1 MINLFYTF
9 FIEASQHILNHWIAG
24 SRQVLALLGAGGR
37 RRSTLAVVGP
47 VPAGGAITVSEGQR
61 RVLEALVRRSSAPQ
75 RLVRRA
81 QIILMLAAGKTF
93 NQVARALGVLRQAV
107 YKWYNRW
114 RTQARQLAE
123 VEAQERSDQGLSN
136 RLAGLLLDAYRPGKP
151 ATFSPEQI
159 VKLIAVACEPP
170 QHSGRPVTR
179 WSSRELAAEV
189 VKRGIVK
196 TIARSTVS
204 RLLKEAKIK
213 PHLSRYWLNAQPE
226 DPAAFDAQVRVV
238 CALYRQAT
246 QLHKRGIHLVS
257 TDEKTGIQA
266 LQHLY
271 PPKPVRAGQVARI
284 EHEYDR
290 PGTLC
295 LIANLEVATGR
306 MVAPSVGPRRTEA
319 DFLTHIKQTVAQA
332 PQDPWLFIVDNL
344 NTHQSASLVEWVA
357 HQCGIEV
364 DLGVKDSHGILKSR
378 ASRAAFLADP
388 NHRIRFVYTPKH
400 TSWLT
405 QVEIWFS
412 ILVGRLLKRASFNSI
427 EELHQALINFIEYFN
442 ATMAKPF
449 KWTYAGKPLTA

>member
-93 NQVARALGVLRQAV
+93 NQVVRALGVLRQAV

-196 TIARSTVS
+196 TIVRSTVS

-213 PHLSRYWLNAQPE
+213 PHLSRYWANGSPQRGAAPYRGRLFDPHQANRCPSAAGPVAVYRRQP
-226 DPAAFDAQVRVV
+226 
-238 CALYRQAT
+238 
-246 QLHKRGIHLVS
+246 
-257 TDEKTGIQA
+257 
-266 LQHLY
+266 QH
-271 PPKPVRAGQVARI
+271 PSIRFF
-284 EHEYDR
+284 
-290 PGTLC
+290 
-295 LIANLEVATGR
+295 GR
-306 MVAPSVGPRRTEA
+306 MGRAPVWYRGGPRR
-319 DFLTHIKQTVAQA
+319 QGQPRY
-332 PQDPWLFIVDNL
+332 PQVQGKP
-344 NTHQSASLVEWVA
+344 
-357 HQCGIEV
+357 
-364 DLGVKDSHGILKSR
+364 
-378 ASRAAFLADP
+378 
-388 NHRIRFVYTPKH
+388 
-400 TSWLT
+400 
-405 QVEIWFS
+405 
-412 ILVGRLLKRASFNSI
+412 GRLFSRSEPPDPLCLYPQAYLLAHSGRA
-427 EELHQALINFIEYFN
+427 LV
-442 ATMAKPF
+442 
-449 KWTYAGKPLTA
+449 

>member
-1 MINLFYTF
+1 MINPFYTF
-9 FIEASQHILNHWIAG
+9 FIEASQHLLSHWVAG
-24 SRQVLALLGAGGR
+24 SRQVLALLGAGGER
-37 RRSTLAVVGP
+37 RPTPAVIDP
-47 VPAGGAITVSEGQR
+47 VPGGRISLSERQGR
-61 RVLEALVRRSSAPQ
+61 LLEALVRRSSAPQ

-93 NQVARALGVLRQAV
+93 NQVARALGVLRQTV
-107 YKWYNRW
+107 YKWGNRW
-114 RTQARQLAE
+114 RRQAGQLAE
-123 VEAQERSDQGLSN
+123 VEAQERSDQALSN
-136 RLAGLLLDAYRPGKP
+136 RLAERLLDVYRPGKP

-159 VKLIAVACEPP
+159 VKLIAVACERP
-170 QHSGRPVTR
+170 QDSGRPITR

-204 RLLKEAKIK
+204 QLLKEAKIK

-226 DPAAFDAQVRVV
+226 DEAAFDAQVRVV

-246 QLHKRGIHLVS
+246 QLHKLGIHLVS

-290 PGTLC
+290 HGTLC

-306 MVAPSVGPRRTEA
+306 IVAPSVGPRRTEA
-319 DFLTHIKQTVAQA
+319 DFLAHIQQTVAQA

-357 HQCGIEV
+357 HHCGIEA
-364 DLGVKDSHGILKSR
+364 DLGVKDSHGILKSM

-388 NHRIRFVYTPKH
+388 SHRVRFVYTPKH
-400 TSWLT
+400 TSWLN
-405 QVEIWFS
+405 QIEIWFS

-427 EELHQALINFIEYFN
+427 EELQQALINFIEYFN

-449 KWTYAGKPLTA
+449 KWTYTGKPLTA

>member
-1 MINLFYTF
+1 MIGSFYIF
-9 FIEASQHILNHWIAG
+9 FVEASQHLLNHWIAG
-24 SRQVLALLGAGGR
+24 GRQVLALLGAGGKR
-37 RRSTLAVVGP
+37 RPTPAVID
-47 VPAGGAITVSEGQR
+47 PAPGGRVLLSERQR
-61 RVLEALVRRSSAPQ
+61 RLLEAWVRRSSAPQ

-81 QIILMLAAGKTF
+81 QIILLLAAGKTF
-93 NQVARALGVLRQAV
+93 NEVARALGVLRQTV
-107 YKWYNRW
+107 YKWGKRW
-114 RTQARQLAE
+114 RTQAGQLAE
-123 VEAQERSDQGLSN
+123 VEAQERSDQALSN
-136 RLAGLLLDAYRPGKP
+136 RLAGLLLDAYRLGKP
-151 ATFSPEQI
+151 TTFSPEQI
-159 VKLIAVACEPP
+159 VKLIAVACERP
-170 QHSGRPVTR
+170 QDSGRPITR

-204 RLLKEAKIK
+204 RAKIK
-213 PHLSRYWLNAQPE
+213 PHLSRYWLNAQPK

-246 QLHKRGIHLVS
+246 QLHKLGIHLVS

-266 LQHLY
+266 LQHKY
-271 PPKPVRAGQVARI
+271 PAKPVRAGTVARI

-290 PGTLC
+290 HGTLC

-306 MVAPSVGPRRTEA
+306 IVAPSVGPQRTEA
-319 DFLTHIKQTVAQA
+319 DFLAHIQQTVAQA

-357 HQCGIEV
+357 HHCGIEA
-364 DLGVKDSHGILKSR
+364 DLGVKDSHGILKSM

-388 NHRIRFVYTPKH
+388 SHRVRLVYTPKH
-400 TSWLT
+400 TSWLN
-405 QVEIWFS
+405 QIEIWFS

>member
-1 MINLFYTF
+1 MINPFYTF
-9 FIEASQHILNHWIAG
+9 FIELNQRLLNHWIGG
-24 SRQVLALLGAGGR
+24 SWQVLELVGACGKRRPPPAVVDPTPGGR
-37 RRSTLAVVGP
+37 ILLSERQGRLLEAWVRRST
-47 VPAGGAITVSEGQR
+47 
-61 RVLEALVRRSSAPQ
+61 APQ

-93 NQVARALGVLRQAV
+93 NQVARAVGVLRQTV
-107 YKWYNRW
+107 YKWANRW

-123 VEAQERSDQGLSN
+123 VEVQERSDHALSN

-159 VKLIAVACEPP
+159 VKLIAVACEQP
-170 QHSGRPVTR
+170 QDSGRPITR

-196 TIARSTVS
+196 TITRSTVS

-213 PHLSRYWLNAQPE
+213 PHLSRYWLNAQPKDE
-226 DPAAFDAQVRVV
+226 AAFDAQVRAV

-246 QLHKRGIHLVS
+246 QLHTLGIHLVC

-284 EHEYDR
+284 EHDYDR
-290 PGTLC
+290 HGTLC

-306 MVAPSVGPRRTEA
+306 IVAPSVGPQRTEA
-319 DFLTHIKQTVAQA
+319 DFLAHIQQTVAQA
-332 PQDPWLFIVDNL
+332 PQDLWLFIVDNL

-357 HQCGIEV
+357 HHCGIEA
-364 DLGVKDSHGILKSR
+364 DLGVKDSHGILKSM

-388 NHRIRFVYTPKH
+388 SHRVRLVYTPKH
-400 TSWLT
+400 TSWLN

>member
-1 MINLFYTF
+1 MVNPFYIF
-9 FIEASQHILNHWIAG
+9 FIEASQHLLNHWVAG
-24 SRQVLALLGAGGR
+24 SRQVLALLGAGGKR
-37 RRSTLAVVGP
+37 RPTPAVVD
-47 VPAGGAITVSEGQR
+47 PAPGGRILVSERQGR
-61 RVLEALVRRSSAPQ
+61 LLEALVRRSSAPQ
-75 RLVRRA
+75 RLVKRA
-81 QIILMLAAGKTF
+81 QIILLLAAGKTF
-93 NQVARALGVLRQAV
+93 NEVARALGVLRQTV
-107 YKWYNRW
+107 YKWGKRW

-123 VEAQERSDQGLSN
+123 VEAQERSDPALST

-159 VKLIAVACEPP
+159 VKLIAVACERP
-170 QHSGRPVTR
+170 QDCGRPITR
-179 WSSRELAAEV
+179 WSSRELAAEM

-196 TIARSTVS
+196 TIARSTIS
-204 RLLKEAKIK
+204 QLLKEAKIK

-226 DPAAFDAQVRVV
+226 DEAVFDAQVRAI

-246 QLHKRGIHLVS
+246 QLHKLGIHLVS

-266 LQHLY
+266 LQHKY
-271 PPKPVRAGQVARI
+271 PAKPVRAGQVARI

-290 PGTLC
+290 HGTLC
-295 LIANLEVATGR
+295 LIANFEVATGR
-306 MVAPSVGPRRTEA
+306 IVAPSVGPHRTEA
-319 DFLTHIKQTVAQA
+319 DFLAHIQQTVVLA

-357 HQCGIEV
+357 HHCGIEV
-364 DLGVKDSHGILKSR
+364 DLGIKDSHGILKSM

-388 NHRIRFVYTPKH
+388 SHRVRFIYTPKH
-400 TSWLT
+400 TSWLN
-405 QVEIWFS
+405 QIEIWFS

>member
-1 MINLFYTF
+1 MINPFYTF
-9 FIEASQHILNHWIAG
+9 FIEASQHLLNHWIAG
-24 SRQVLALLGAGGR
+24 SRQVLALLGAGGKR
-37 RRSTLAVVGP
+37 RPTPAVIDP
-47 VPAGGAITVSEGQR
+47 VPGGRITVSERQGR
-61 RVLEALVRRSSAPQ
+61 LLEALVRRSTAPQ
-75 RLVRRA
+75 RLVKRA
-81 QIILMLAAGKTF
+81 QMILLLAAGKTF
-93 NQVARALGVLRQAV
+93 NEVARALGVLRQTV
-107 YKWYNRW
+107 YKWGKRW
-114 RTQARQLAE
+114 RIQARQLAE
-123 VEAQERSDQGLSN
+123 VEAQERSDQALSD

-170 QHSGRPVTR
+170 QHSGRPITR
-179 WSSRELAAEV
+179 WGSRELAAEV

-204 RLLKEAKIK
+204 QLLKEAKIK

-226 DPAAFDAQVRVV
+226 DEAAFDAQVRVV

-246 QLHKRGIHLVS
+246 QLHKLGIHLVS

-266 LQHLY
+266 LQHKY

-284 EHEYDR
+284 EHEYNR
-290 PGTLC
+290 HGTLC

-306 MVAPSVGPRRTEA
+306 MVTPSVGPRRTEA
-319 DFLTHIKQTVAQA
+319 DFLAHIQQTVALA

-344 NTHQSASLVEWVA
+344 TTHQSASLVEWVA
-357 HQCGIEV
+357 HHCGIEA
-364 DLGVKDSHGILKSR
+364 DLGVKDSHGILKSM

-388 NHRIRFVYTPKH
+388 SHRVRFVYTPKH
-400 TSWLT
+400 TSWLN
-405 QVEIWFS
+405 QIEIWFS

-427 EELHQALINFIEYFN
+427 EELQQALINFIEYFN

>member
-1 MINLFYTF
+1 MIDSFYIF
-9 FIEASQHILNHWIAG
+9 FVEASQHLLNHWIAG
-24 SRQVLALLGAGGR
+24 SRQVLALLSAGGKR
-37 RRSTLAVVGP
+37 RPTPAVVD
-47 VPAGGAITVSEGQR
+47 PAPGGRVLLSERQG
-61 RVLEALVRRSSAPQ
+61 RVLEALVRRSTAPQ

-81 QIILMLAAGKTF
+81 QIILLLAAGKTF
-93 NQVARALGVLRQAV
+93 NQVARALGVLRQTV

-159 VKLIAVACEPP
+159 VKLIAGACEPP

-213 PHLSRYWLNAQPE
+213 PHLSRYWLNVQPE
-226 DPAAFDAQVRVV
+226 DPAAFDAQVGVV

-271 PPKPVRAGQVARI
+271 PP
-284 EHEYDR
+284 R
-290 PGTLC
+290 P
-295 LIANLEVATGR
+295 
-306 MVAPSVGPRRTEA
+306 
-319 DFLTHIKQTVAQA
+319 
-332 PQDPWLFIVDNL
+332 
-344 NTHQSASLVEWVA
+344 
-357 HQCGIEV
+357 
-364 DLGVKDSHGILKSR
+364 
-378 ASRAAFLADP
+378 
-388 NHRIRFVYTPKH
+388 
-400 TSWLT
+400 
-405 QVEIWFS
+405 
-412 ILVGRLLKRASFNSI
+412 
-427 EELHQALINFIEYFN
+427 
-442 ATMAKPF
+442 
-449 KWTYAGKPLTA
+449 

>member
-1 MINLFYTF
+1 MIGSFYIF
-9 FIEASQHILNHWIAG
+9 FVEASQHLLNHWIAG
-24 SRQVLALLGAGGR
+24 GRQVLALLGAGGKR
-37 RRSTLAVVGP
+37 RPTPAVID
-47 VPAGGAITVSEGQR
+47 PAPGGRVLLSERQR
-61 RVLEALVRRSSAPQ
+61 RLLEAWVRRSSAPQ

-81 QIILMLAAGKTF
+81 QIILLLAAGKTF
-93 NQVARALGVLRQAV
+93 NEVARALGVLRQTV
-107 YKWYNRW
+107 YKWGKRW
-114 RTQARQLAE
+114 RTPAGQLAE
-123 VEAQERSDQGLSN
+123 VEAQERSDQALSN
-136 RLAGLLLDAYRPGKP
+136 RLAGLLLDAYRLGKP
-151 ATFSPEQI
+151 TTFSPEQI
-159 VKLIAVACEPP
+159 VKLIAVACERP
-170 QHSGRPVTR
+170 QDSGRPITR

-213 PHLSRYWLNAQPE
+213 PHLSRYWLNAQPK

-246 QLHKRGIHLVS
+246 QLHKLGIHLVS

-266 LQHLY
+266 LQHKY
-271 PPKPVRAGQVARI
+271 PAKPVRAGTVARI

-290 PGTLC
+290 HGTLC

-306 MVAPSVGPRRTEA
+306 IVAPSVGPQRTEA
-319 DFLTHIKQTVAQA
+319 DFLAHIQQTVAQA

-357 HQCGIEV
+357 HHCGIEA
-364 DLGVKDSHGILKSR
+364 DLGVKDSHGILKSM

-388 NHRIRFVYTPKH
+388 SHRVRLVYTPKH
-400 TSWLT
+400 TSWLN
-405 QVEIWFS
+405 QIEIWFS

>member
-1 MINLFYTF
+1 MVNPFYIF
-9 FIEASQHILNHWIAG
+9 FIEASQHLLNHWVAG
-24 SRQVLALLGAGGR
+24 SRQVLALLGAGGKR
-37 RRSTLAVVGP
+37 RPTPAVVD
-47 VPAGGAITVSEGQR
+47 PAPGGRILVSERQGR
-61 RVLEALVRRSSAPQ
+61 LLEALVRRSSAPQ
-75 RLVRRA
+75 RLVKRA
-81 QIILMLAAGKTF
+81 QIILLLAAGKTF
-93 NQVARALGVLRQAV
+93 NEVARALGVLRQTV
-107 YKWYNRW
+107 YKWGKRW

-123 VEAQERSDQGLSN
+123 VEAQERSDPALST

-159 VKLIAVACEPP
+159 VKLIAVACERP
-170 QHSGRPVTR
+170 QDCGRPITR
-179 WSSRELAAEV
+179 WSSRELAAEM

-196 TIARSTVS
+196 TIARSTIS
-204 RLLKEAKIK
+204 QLLKEAKIK

-226 DPAAFDAQVRVV
+226 DEAVFDAQVRAI

-246 QLHKRGIHLVS
+246 QLHKLGIHLVS

-266 LQHLY
+266 LQHKY
-271 PPKPVRAGQVARI
+271 PAKPVRAGQVARI

-290 PGTLC
+290 HGTLC
-295 LIANLEVATGR
+295 LIANFEVATGR
-306 MVAPSVGPRRTEA
+306 IVAPSVGPHRTEA
-319 DFLTHIKQTVAQA
+319 DFLAHIQQTVVLA

-357 HQCGIEV
+357 HHCGIEV
-364 DLGVKDSHGILKSR
+364 DLGIKDSHGILKSM

-388 NHRIRFVYTPKH
+388 SHRVRFIYTPKH
-400 TSWLT
+400 TSWLN
-405 QVEIWFS
+405 QIEIWFS

-427 EELHQALINFIEYFN
+427 EKLHQALINFIEYFN

>member
-1 MINLFYTF
+1 MIGSFYIF
-9 FIEASQHILNHWIAG
+9 FVEASQHLLSHWIAG
-24 SRQVLALLGAGGR
+24 SRQVLALLGAGGKCR
-37 RRSTLAVVGP
+37 PTPAVVD
-47 VPAGGAITVSEGQR
+47 PAPGGRIPLSERQGR
-61 RVLEALVRRSSAPQ
+61 LLEALVRRSSAPQ

-81 QIILMLAAGKTF
+81 QIILMLAAGKRF
-93 NQVARALGVLRQAV
+93 NQVARALGVLRHTV

-123 VEAQERSDQGLSN
+123 VEAQERSDQALSN

-151 ATFSPEQI
+151 ATFSPDQI
-159 VKLIAVACEPP
+159 VKLIAVACERP
-170 QHSGRPVTR
+170 QDCGRPITR

-189 VKRGIVK
+189 VKGGIVK
-196 TIARSTVS
+196 AIARSTVS

-266 LQHLY
+266 LQHKY
-271 PPKPVRAGQVARI
+271 PVKPVRAGQVARI

-290 PGTLC
+290 HGTLC
-295 LIANLEVATGR
+295 LIANFEVATGR
-306 MVAPSVGPRRTEA
+306 IVAPSVGPQRTEA
-319 DFLTHIKQTVAQA
+319 DFLAHIQQTVAQA
-332 PQDPWLFIVDNL
+332 PQDPWRFIVDNL
-344 NTHQSASLVEWVA
+344 NTHQSASLVKWVA
-357 HQCGIEV
+357 HHCSIEV
-364 DLGVKDSHGILKSR
+364 DLGIKDSHGILKSM

-388 NHRIRFVYTPKH
+388 SHRIRFVYTPKH
-400 TSWLT
+400 TSWLN

-427 EELHQALINFIEYFN
+427 EGLHQALINFIEYFN

-449 KWTYAGKPLTA
+449 KWTYAGKPLAA

>member
-24 SRQVLALLGAGGR
+24 GRQVLALLGAGGR

-93 NQVARALGVLRQAV
+93 NQVARALGVLRQTV

-114 RTQARQLAE
+114 RTPARQLAE

>member
-1 MINLFYTF
+1 M
-9 FIEASQHILNHWIAG
+9 
-24 SRQVLALLGAGGR
+24 
-37 RRSTLAVVGP
+37 
-47 VPAGGAITVSEGQR
+47 
-61 RVLEALVRRSSAPQ
+61 
-75 RLVRRA
+75 
-81 QIILMLAAGKTF
+81 
-93 NQVARALGVLRQAV
+93 
-107 YKWYNRW
+107 
-114 RTQARQLAE
+114 
-123 VEAQERSDQGLSN
+123 
-136 RLAGLLLDAYRPGKP
+136 
-151 ATFSPEQI
+151 
-159 VKLIAVACEPP
+159 
-170 QHSGRPVTR
+170 
-179 WSSRELAAEV
+179 

-213 PHLSRYWLNAQPE
+213 PHLSRYWLNVQPE
-226 DPAAFDAQVRVV
+226 DPAAFDAQVGVV

-271 PPKPVRAGQVARI
+271 PPTPVRAGQVARI
-284 EHEYDR
+284 EPEYDR
-290 PGTLC
+290 HGTLC
-295 LIANLEVATGR
+295 LIANWEVATGR
-306 MVAPSVGPRRTEA
+306 RVAPSVGPRRTEA

-364 DLGVKDSHGILKSR
+364 DLGVKDSHGILKSM

>member
-1 MINLFYTF
+1 MINPFYTF
-9 FIEASQHILNHWIAG
+9 FIEASQHLLNHWIAG
-24 SRQVLALLGAGGR
+24 SWHVLELVGVCGKRRPTPPVIEPVLGGR
-37 RRSTLAVVGP
+37 SRL
-47 VPAGGAITVSEGQR
+47 SERQGR
-61 RVLEALVRRSSAPQ
+61 LLEALVRRSTAPQ
-75 RLVRRA
+75 GLVKRA
-81 QIILMLAAGKTF
+81 QMILLLAAGKTF
-93 NQVARALGVLRQAV
+93 NQVARALGVLRQTV
-107 YKWYNRW
+107 YKWGNRW
-114 RTQARQLAE
+114 RRQARQLAE
-123 VEAQERSDQGLSN
+123 VEAQERSDPALSN

-151 ATFSPEQI
+151 ATLSPEQI

-179 WSSRELAAEV
+179 WSSGELAAEV

-204 RLLKEAKIK
+204 QLLKEAKSK

-226 DPAAFDAQVRVV
+226 DEAAFDAQVRVV

-266 LQHLY
+266 LQHQY
-271 PPKPVRAGQVARI
+271 PVKPVRVGQVARI

-290 PGTLC
+290 QGTLC

-319 DFLTHIKQTVAQA
+319 DFLAHIQQTVAQA
-332 PQDPWLFIVDNL
+332 PPDPWLFIVDNL

-357 HQCGIEV
+357 QQCGIEV
-364 DLGVKDSHGILKSR
+364 DLGVKDSHGILKSM

-388 NHRIRFVYTPKH
+388 SHRIRFVYTPKH
-400 TSWLT
+400 TSWLN

>member
-1 MINLFYTF
+1 MINPFYTF
-9 FIEASQHILNHWIAG
+9 FIEASEHLLNHWIAG
-24 SRQVLALLGAGGR
+24 SRQVLALLGAGGKR
-37 RRSTLAVVGP
+37 RPTPVVVDP
-47 VPAGGAITVSEGQR
+47 VPGGRILLSERQER
-61 RVLEALVRRSSAPQ
+61 LLEALVRRSTAPQ
-75 RLVRRA
+75 RLVKRA
-81 QIILMLAAGKTF
+81 QIILLLAAGKTF
-93 NQVARALGVLRQAV
+93 NQVARALGVLRQTV
-107 YKWYNRW
+107 YQWGKRW

-123 VEAQERSDQGLSN
+123 VEAQERSDPALSN

-151 ATFSPEQI
+151 ATFSPEQV

-170 QHSGRPVTR
+170 QHSGRPITR
-179 WSSRELAAEV
+179 WGSRELAAEV

-226 DPAAFDAQVRVV
+226 DEAAFDAQVRVV
-238 CALYRQAT
+238 CALYRQAI
-246 QLHKRGIHLVS
+246 QLHKLGIHLVS

-266 LQHLY
+266 LQHKY

-290 PGTLC
+290 HGTLC

-319 DFLTHIKQTVAQA
+319 DFLAHIQQTVALA

-357 HQCGIEV
+357 HQCGIQT
-364 DLGVKDSHGILKSR
+364 DLGLKDSYGILKSM

-400 TSWLT
+400 TSWLN

-449 KWTYAGKPLTA
+449 KWTYAGKPLAA